1 MAIIVRHRKTNKKYI
16 LLGTGFGAFKAVRP
30 SFFGGNLLPHEEEG
44 IIKMISVSDKNGN
57 INWFYSDNLQ
67 VVEVDGIKV
76 TEFEILYEKNEIKQE
91 TKIEQDI
98 EICPGCG
105 TKVPLDQTICSQC
118 GLTLIDNTYKK
129 ISDLAKQKRN

>member
-1 MAIIVRHRKTNKKYI
+1 MAIIVRHRNTNKRYI

-44 IIKMISVSDKNGN
+44 IMKMVSVSDKNGN

-67 VVEVDGIKV
+67 VIEVDGNKV
-76 TEFEILYEKNEIKQE
+76 TEFEILSDKPEAKEEIN
-91 TKIEQDI
+91 IEQDI

-105 TKVPLDQTICSQC
+105 AEVPFGQKICYQC
-118 GLTLIDNTYKK
+118 GLTLFDNKYEKN
-129 ISDLAKQKRN
+129 I